1 MGPSVPLAKSK
12 TGVERP
18 SVLLSIL
25 IKTGELFS
33 FTMRFFARF
42 WCRPFEFREPVH
54 QLVEIG
60 SKSVILTTVTG
71 LAIGMVLAMRSKGA
85 LVQIGAEA
93 VPASML
99 EEGFLDHLSPTRC
112 LTA

>member
-1 MGPSVPLAKSK
+1 M
-12 TGVERP
+12 
-18 SVLLSIL
+18 SIL

-42 WCRPFEFREPVH
+42 WRRPFEFRELVH
-54 QLVEIG
+54 QPDEIG
-60 SKSVILTTVTG
+60 SKSVILTAVTR
-71 LAIGMVLAMRSKGA
+71 LAIGMVLAMQSRGA
-85 LVQIGAEA
+85 LVPFGAEA
-93 VPASML
+93 MAGSML